1 LKNFNPNNLKVK
13 KSVILSSPIFAV
25 KYSYFR
31 PNILCACEESG
42 YITIIDTQ
50 KDKKI
55 INSNNSFNQQQ
66 FSLRRNSIER
76 LNENFN
82 NTLSYHEMEPIL
94 KYQAHGNAIFD
105 FEWCFSDNKILTAS
119 CEESLLLNYEYG
131 SNITNEILL
140 KGHTKSIKNVKQAF
154 YDENIIAS
162 CGRDGIIFIWDLRTN
177 ERRFCN
183 KNCDSYKTPHIH
195 PVGAFKSLSKIN
207 NQFKRRTGNVITEDT
222 NTFTGINFFS
232 RDLLV
237 SIETN
242 EE

>member
-1 LKNFNPNNLKVK
+1 M
-13 KSVILSSPIFAV
+13 

-42 YITIIDTQ
+42 YITIIDTERE
-50 KDKKI
+50 KI
-55 INSNNSFNQQQ
+55 SNSNQ
-66 FSLRRNSIER
+66 LILETRNSITNT
-76 LNENFN
+76 NENFN
-82 NTLSYHEMEPIL
+82 NTLSYHEMEPVL
-94 KYQAHGNAIFD
+94 KHQAHSNSIFD

-119 CEESLLLNYEYG
+119 GDMTSLLLNYEYG
-131 SNITNEILL
+131 SNITNETLL
-140 KGHTKSIKNVKQAF
+140 MGHTKSIKNVKQAF

-162 CGRDGIIFIWDLRTN
+162 CGRDGTIFIWDLRTT
-177 ERRFCN
+177 EKRLCT
-183 KNCDSYKTPHIH
+183 KSCDSLKTPHIH
-195 PVGAFKSLSKIN
+195 PVGAFKSLSKIYS
-207 NQFKRRTGNVITEDT
+207 QFKRRNGISTNEDS